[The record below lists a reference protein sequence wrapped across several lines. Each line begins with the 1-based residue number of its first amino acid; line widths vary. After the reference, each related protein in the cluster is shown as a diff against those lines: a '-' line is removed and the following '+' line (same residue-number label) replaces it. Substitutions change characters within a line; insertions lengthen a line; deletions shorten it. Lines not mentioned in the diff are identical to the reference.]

1 MDTVRGFVA
10 LGAAFG
16 LVLAALSAHAGPPP
30 SCAVPGLDRV
40 YVGGANLYSGAAP
53 DAALLTRLKGFG
65 VAHVIDLRPASELED
80 PAAEAAL
87 AAAAGMDFQ
96 RLPVTDPADLNPQT
110 VAALDQL
117 LSGFGEGAVYVHC
130 VSGTRAGALLAY
142 RERLEQGKPADAV
155 LLRARGM
162 GVDSDRW
169 LSAVAAQP
177 AASLAEPAAGAT
189 VLGSA
194 ASVGSGSQ

>member
-1 MDTVRGFVA
+1 MGTVRGFAA

-40 YVGGANLYSGAAP
+40 YVGGVNLYSGAAP

-96 RLPVTDPADLNPQT
+96 RLPVSDPADLNPQT

-117 LSGFGEGAVYVHC
+117 IDGFGDGAVYVHC
-130 VSGTRAGALLAY
+130 ASGVRAGALLAY
-142 RERLEQGKPADAV
+142 RERLEQGKPADV
-155 LLRARGM
+155 LLQRARGM
-162 GVDSDRW
+162 GVSPDKW
-169 LSAVAAQP
+169 LAAVV
-177 AASLAEPAAGAT
+177 AEPQ
-189 VLGSA
+189 VSA
-194 ASVGSGSQ
+194 APATGAAMATTAVRALDAARP